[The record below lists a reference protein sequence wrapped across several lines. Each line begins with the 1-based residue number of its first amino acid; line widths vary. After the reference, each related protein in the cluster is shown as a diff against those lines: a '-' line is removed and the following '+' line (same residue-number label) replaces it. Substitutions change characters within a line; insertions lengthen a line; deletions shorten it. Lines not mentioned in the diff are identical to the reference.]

1 MIREVGKMS
10 AKTAIDSTKYA
21 QLLTE
26 TLPQV
31 IETEEENEHFLEVI
45 NSMMGKE
52 LSLEEGLLF
61 NLLVTL
67 VEKFEDEHY
76 PMPIKPEESSPD
88 RMIRFL
94 MEQRDLELKDLY
106 HIFSHSR
113 GLTSDVV
120 NGKRK
125 PSKTQ
130 VKALAEFFH
139 VSADLFL

>member
-1 MIREVGKMS
+1 MNANRV
-10 AKTAIDSTKYA
+10 IDSVKYA
-21 QLLTE
+21 QLLTQ
-26 TLPQV
+26 TLPLV

-45 NSMMGKE
+45 HSMMGKE
-52 LSLEEGLLF
+52 LSPEENVLF

-67 VEKFEDEHY
+67 VEKFEEQHY
-76 PMPIKPEESSPD
+76 PMPIGESSPD

-94 MEQRDLELKDLY
+94 MQQRDLELKDIY
-106 HIFSHSR
+106 PIFSNSR

-125 PSKTQ
+125 PSKAQ

-139 VSADLFL
+139 VSSDLFL

>member
-1 MIREVGKMS
+1 MTKELGKMS
-10 AKTAIDSTKYA
+10 AKRAIDSTKYA

-26 TLPQV
+26 TLPLV
-31 IETEEENEHFLEVI
+31 IETEEENEHFLEI
-45 NSMMGKE
+45 IKSMMRKE
-52 LSLEEGLLF
+52 LSPEENLLF

-76 PMPIKPEESSPD
+76 PMPIKPEEISPD

-106 HIFSHSR
+106 HIFSNSR

-125 PSKTQ
+125 PSKAQ
-130 VKALAEFFH
+130 IKALAEFFH

>member
-1 MIREVGKMS
+1 MS
-10 AKTAIDSTKYA
+10 AKTAIDSAKYA
-21 QLLTE
+21 QLLTQI
-26 TLPQV
+26 LPQV
-31 IETEEENEHFLEVI
+31 IETEEENEHFLEII
-45 NSMMGKE
+45 NSMMNKD
-52 LSLEEGLLF
+52 LSPEEDLLF

-67 VEKFEDEHY
+67 VEKFEEQHY
-76 PMPIKPEESSPD
+76 PMPIRAEESTPD

-125 PSKTQ
+125 PSKAQ
-130 VKALAEFFH
+130 IKALAEFFH
-139 VSADLFL
+139 VQADLFL

>member
-1 MIREVGKMS
+1 MNANKV
-10 AKTAIDSTKYA
+10 IDSVKYA
-21 QLLTE
+21 QLLTQ
-26 TLPQV
+26 TLPLV

-45 NSMMGKE
+45 HSMMGKE
-52 LSLEEGLLF
+52 LSPEENVLF

-67 VEKFEDEHY
+67 VEKFEEQHY
-76 PMPIKPEESSPD
+76 PMPIGESSPD

-94 MEQRDLELKDLY
+94 MQQRDLELKDIY
-106 HIFSHSR
+106 PIFSNSR

-125 PSKTQ
+125 PSKAQ

-139 VSADLFL
+139 VSSDLFL

>member
-1 MIREVGKMS
+1 MS
-10 AKTAIDSTKYA
+10 AKRAIDSTKYA

-26 TLPQV
+26 TLPLV
-31 IETEEENEHFLEVI
+31 IETEEENEHFLEI
-45 NSMMGKE
+45 IKSMMRKE
-52 LSLEEGLLF
+52 LSPEENLLF

-76 PMPIKPEESSPD
+76 PMPIKPEEISPD

-106 HIFSHSR
+106 HIFSNSR

-125 PSKTQ
+125 PSKAQ
-130 VKALAEFFH
+130 IKALAEFFH